1 MDILW
6 LLKQIEKLWYI
17 EKFVTELVPILQKLR
32 RTVAVVRTLTKSE
45 LKLEKLKE
53 AAKEAKTGKEL

>member
-6 LLKQIEKLWYI
+6 LLKHIEKLWYI
-17 EKFVTELVPILQKLR
+17 GKVVTEPVHILRILR
-32 RTVAVVRTLTKSE
+32 RTVAVVRMLTKSE